1 MKYTFPDGSNF
12 LDVTR
17 LKGRDADYTTN
28 AQSYFDK
35 LAKDKNLIKE
45 LAFKIWQYDETLKAS
60 LEEIEDVLTH
70 YSDILDGK
78 IENFDKTILDL
89 TQKWLDENME
99 DIMTQATKMVWFGL
113 NDEGYFIAVV
123 PKSWDHISFD
133 TSVDG
138 ELILKY

>member
-1 MKYTFPDGSNF
+1 MKYTFPKESNF
-12 LDVTR
+12 LDITR

-45 LAFKIWQYDETLKAS
+45 LAFKIWQYDKTLKAS
-60 LEEIEDVLTH
+60 LEEIERVLTH

-78 IENFDKTILDL
+78 LENFDKTVFDL
-89 TQKWLDENME
+89 TQKWLDDHMTE
-99 DIMTQATKMVWFGL
+99 IMTNATKMVWFGL
-113 NDEGYFIAVV
+113 DDTGHFIAVI
-123 PKSWDHISFD
+123 PENWSEIDFD
-133 TSVDG
+133 TTNNG